1 MIKRWY
7 EQVIAA
13 LSGGRDKE
21 ESPEDRARILRMAT
35 AILLVDVARADDRF
49 SESEFER
56 VITLVTRH
64 FQLTIEEA
72 ASLINMA
79 DEKADQL
86 ISVHEL
92 TQLLHGNLDEAEKSE
107 VVRLL
112 WEVAFADGE
121 LDKHEDSLVLKISD
135 LLHVSRGLVM
145 RLKHDAQT
153 RATA

>member
-7 EQVIAA
+7 EQVLAA
-13 LSGGRDKE
+13 LSKNRSTE

-56 VITLVTRH
+56 VISLVTRH
-64 FQLTIEEA
+64 FKLTIEEA
-72 ASLINMA
+72 ASLINQA

-92 TQLLHGNLDEAEKSE
+92 TQLLHGNLDDSEKSE

-112 WEVAFADGE
+112 WEVAYADGE

-153 RATA
+153 GTA